1 MENWLEWYEKPYAED
16 DIKLN
21 DFIEDALRHLS
32 WELFRNQDKILY
44 MANETDNG
52 LPKMRDGAINYIR
65 IITNNKLN
73 WLVAYMINRI
83 LVAYLKGNI
92 EPSEEI
98 KQRFNE
104 DLPEED
110 CEEFWADIDEYIWN
124 DYAKYLGEEKTAELW
139 KKWGKAPRK
148 EN

>member
-1 MENWLEWYEKPYAED
+1 MEKWIDWYEKPYAED

-21 DFIEDALRHLS
+21 DFIEDVLRHLS

-52 LPKMRDGAINYIR
+52 LPKMRDGAIDYIR

-73 WLVAYMINRI
+73 WLVTYMINRI

-98 KQRFNE
+98 KRRFNE

-124 DYAKYLGEEKTAELW
+124 DYAKYLGEERTAELW

>member
-1 MENWLEWYEKPYAED
+1 MEKWIDWYEKPYAED

-21 DFIEDALRHLS
+21 DFIEDTLRYLS

-52 LPKMRDGAINYIR
+52 LPKMRDGAIDYIR

-73 WLVAYMINRI
+73 WLVTYMINRI

-92 EPSEEI
+92 EPSEEV
-98 KQRFNE
+98 KRRFNE

-124 DYAKYLGEEKTAELW
+124 DYAKYLGEERTAELW
-139 KKWGKAPRK
+139 EKWGKAPRK

>member
-1 MENWLEWYEKPYAED
+1 MEKWIDWYEKPYSED

-52 LPKMRDGAINYIR
+52 LPKMRDGAIDYIR
-65 IITNNKLN
+65 ITTNNKLN
-73 WLVAYMINRI
+73 WLVTYMINRI
-83 LVAYLKGNI
+83 LVTYLKGNI
-92 EPSEEI
+92 EPSEEV
-98 KQRFNE
+98 KRRFNE

-110 CEEFWADIDEYIWN
+110 CEEFWTDIDEYIWN
-124 DYAKYLGEEKTAELW
+124 DYAKYLGEERTAELW
-139 KKWGKAPRK
+139 EKWGKAPRK

>member
-1 MENWLEWYEKPYAED
+1 MEKWIDWYEKPYAED

-52 LPKMRDGAINYIR
+52 LPKMRDGAIDYIR

-73 WLVAYMINRI
+73 WLVTYMINRI

-98 KQRFNE
+98 KRWFNE

-124 DYAKYLGEEKTAELW
+124 DYAKYLGEERTAELW
-139 KKWGKAPRK
+139 EKWGKAPRK

>member
-1 MENWLEWYEKPYAED
+1 MEKWIDWYEKPYAED

-52 LPKMRDGAINYIR
+52 LPKMRDGAIDYIR
-65 IITNNKLN
+65 ITTNNKLN
-73 WLVAYMINRI
+73 WLVTYMINRI

-98 KQRFNE
+98 KRRFNE

-124 DYAKYLGEEKTAELW
+124 DYAKCLGEKRTAELW
-139 KKWGKAPRK
+139 EKWGKAPRK